1 MNSRK
6 KNLSVKQKKT
16 VYIILIVF
24 SLAYIISPVDIIAD
38 IVPIIGSVDDALVTL
53 IPLVIG
59 FMNIG
64 KKDDSSVS
72 E

>member
-6 KNLSVKQKKT
+6 QNLSVKQKKA

-24 SLAYIISPVDIIAD
+24 SLVYIISPVDIISD

-53 IPLVIG
+53 IPLIIG
-59 FMNIG
+59 FKNIG
-64 KKDDSSVS
+64 KKDD
-72 E
+72 